1 MDSYWLF
8 AIVWF
13 VAAAAPGADTALLVS
28 TTLAR
33 GWKSAIPISLGITT
47 AKVILLLL
55 AFFGLSALL
64 TAAPQTFIAL
74 KVFGCA
80 FLLWRAYR
88 LWTREPLAASSSE
101 TQFGQNFAVAFTTAI
116 SNPQA
121 MLFYVAIV
129 PQVTATTD
137 PLILSAIIAIGFTAI
152 SAGYVAL
159 ALPIRGWISRGQ
171 NERML
176 NRGLALVFVLVAAII
191 ALR

>member
-74 KVFGCA
+74 KVFGSG

-88 LWTREPLAASSSE
+88 LWTREPLPASSSE
-101 TQFGQNFAVAFTTAI
+101 TQFRQNFAVALTTAI

>member
-1 MDSYWLF
+1 M
-8 AIVWF
+8 
-13 VAAAAPGADTALLVS
+13 AAAAPGADTALLVS

-137 PLILSAIIAIGFTAI
+137 PLVLSSIIAIGFTAI

-171 NERML
+171 NQRML
-176 NRGLALVFVLVAAII
+176 NRGLAIAFVLVAAII
-191 ALR
+191 ATR